1 MDKQNKQQKYIDKVN
16 RVLSF
21 FDFNQLD
28 CSCNSCDRG
37 YADPLCG
44 RFMRRLFLCIRRT
57 IWTGASMNLLSCPL

>member
-21 FDFNQLD
+21 LILT
-28 CSCNSCDRG
+28 SWTVPVTVVTE
-37 YADPLCG
+37 AMPDPLCG